1 MLSAFDDEVEALR
14 AGRDLNHFDLAAVET
29 VAGLILRVREAQEAI
44 QREGTIVDDG
54 KGFPVEHPALVIE
67 KRASQE
73 IRGWVQQRPDL
84 FGQQKQSRRARGGS
98 GLKAV

>member
-1 MLSAFDDEVEALR
+1 MSLFDDEVEALR

-54 KGFPVEHPALVIE
+54 KGFPVEHPALSVE

-73 IRGWVQQRPDL
+73 IRGWVKERPDL
-84 FGQQKQSRRARGGS
+84 FGQQKQARRSRGGS